1 MTKGFKIKNH
11 SRSFLYPTGDKPYMN
26 REPKDRPNRLIT
38 EKSPYL
44 LQHAYNPVDWYPW
57 GEEAFG
63 RAQRENKPVF
73 LSIGYS
79 TCHWCHV
86 MAHESFED
94 PGVARL
100 MNDAFVCIKVD
111 REERP
116 DIDSVYMS
124 VCQLMTGSGGWPLTI
139 VMTADKRPFFAG
151 TYFPKENR
159 YGRLGMRELVPR
171 IKEIWFSDP
180 AKIAESA
187 ERVTTALKDLSVR
200 ASRDELD
207 ETVLDACYRDLQQR
221 FDAVHGGFGTKPKFP
236 TPHTLLFLL
245 RMGKHRKSA
254 QAQEMVEKTLLYM
267 RRGGMYD
274 HIGYGFHRYS
284 TDEEWLLP
292 HFEKM
297 LYDQAM
303 LLIAYCEAYQA
314 TKNET
319 FKNTAAEICTYV
331 LRDMT
336 MDSGGFYSA
345 EDADSEGVE
354 GKFYLW
360 SQEDISGALTR
371 DEAELIRNVFGV
383 EPSGNYREEATGEKK
398 GSNILHM
405 KKPLPEIAAELDT
418 SYETCETLFLSAKEK
433 LFAARE
439 GRVHPHKDDKVLTDW
454 NGLMIAALSI
464 AARVL
469 GDDLYQR
476 AAEKGARFI
485 MHTLRTRDGRL
496 LHRYREGE
504 KGIDGYLDDYAFM
517 IWGCI
522 ELYETGF
529 DAYFLE
535 FALELCETLNAR
547 FLDPVDGGY
556 FLTPNDAEK
565 LPVRTK
571 EGYDGAVPSGNSV
584 MMYNLLRL
592 SYLTRRPHYYDLALG
607 IEKAFSGSVR
617 ESPAAHTML
626 LAALGFRLWP
636 VSEVVITGD
645 MKGEDTRA
653 MLSALNAEFVPNK
666 VVSVREAGSRA
677 AGIEGIAGFALNLG
691 PHEQRAT
698 AYVCIN
704 RSCHPPTTDP
714 EKMMELLG
722 S

>member
-1 MTKGFKIKNH
+1 M
-11 SRSFLYPTGDKPYMN
+11 D
-26 REPKDRPNRLIT
+26 REHKERTNRLIN

-63 RAQRENKPVF
+63 IARRDNKPVF

-94 PGVARL
+94 PEVAWL

-116 DIDSVYMS
+116 DIDSVYMN

-151 TYFPKENR
+151 TYFPKESR
-159 YGRLGMRELVPR
+159 YGRIGMRELVSR
-171 IKEIWFSDP
+171 IKETWLSEP
-180 AKIAESA
+180 AKITESVEKISA
-187 ERVTTALKDLSVR
+187 ALRDFSVR
-200 ASRDELD
+200 ATRDELD
-207 ETVLDACYRDLQQR
+207 ETVLNACYDDLRER
-221 FDAVHGGFGTKPKFP
+221 FDPVHGGFGAKPKFP

-245 RMGKHRKSA
+245 RIWRHGKLTHA
-254 QAQEMVEKTLLYM
+254 LGMVEKTLLHM
-267 RRGGMYD
+267 RMGGVYD

-319 FKNTAAEICTYV
+319 FRNTAAEICAYV
-331 LRDMT
+331 LQDMT

-360 SQEDISGALTR
+360 SQEEILGILTD
-371 DEAELIRNVFGV
+371 DETELIRKVFSV
-383 EPSGNYREEATGEKK
+383 KPSGNYHEEATGEET

-405 KKPLPEIAAELDT
+405 KRPLPEDAAELGMP
-418 SYETCETLFLSAKEK
+418 YETCEALLNSAKEK
-433 LFAARE
+433 LFASRKE
-439 GRVHPHKDDKVLTDW
+439 RIHPHKDDKILTDW
-454 NGLMIAALSI
+454 NGLMIAALSV

-469 GDDLYQR
+469 GDGSYQE
-476 AAEKGARFI
+476 AAEKAAKFI
-485 MHTLRTRDGRL
+485 MHTMRAHDGRL
-496 LHRYREGE
+496 LHRYRDGE
-504 KGIDGYLDDYAFM
+504 KGIDAYLDDYAFM

-529 DAYFLE
+529 DMHFLE
-535 FALELCETLNAR
+535 FALDLCETLNSR
-547 FLDPVDGGY
+547 FLDPENGGY
-556 FLTPNDAEK
+556 FLTPDDAER

-571 EGYDGAVPSGNSV
+571 EGYDGAIPSGNSV

-592 SYLTRRPHYYDLALG
+592 SRMTGNPHYYDLALG
-607 IEKAFSGSVR
+607 IEKAFSEGVR

-636 VSEVVITGD
+636 VSEVVIAGD
-645 MKGEDTRA
+645 LKGGDTQA
-653 MLSALNAEFVPNK
+653 MLSALNSEFIPNK

-677 AGIEGIAGFALNLG
+677 PGIEGIVGFALNLS
-691 PHEQRAT
+691 PHEQQAT

-714 EKMMELLG
+714 VKMMELLTA